1 MKKTESI
8 EAHYLNE
15 RYKGNNLHIR
25 RPKYFLNMKNSPPP
39 EVSAKEKK
47 KRVAKEHLKYSE
59 TLTISL
65 LIKGYAEG

>member
-1 MKKTESI
+1 
-8 EAHYLNE
+8 
-15 RYKGNNLHIR
+15 
-25 RPKYFLNMKNSPPP
+25 MKNSPPP

-47 KRVAKEHLKYSE
+47 KWVAKEHLKYSE